1 MDYESSDFSFF
12 DPTDHAKALLPLRKL
27 TKLDLTSSS
36 MLIEVNE
43 VTSLTKSS
51 KSKSIKLPKLKS
63 SFGKKASSKVVEALS
78 SKRILGFVYKFLVY
92 DDLIL
97 HSRTNRLFCN
107 ILRRLPM
114 SIVCSGAKAANF
126 CMFIQNSIERLISKQ
141 AFYTLTEFSIG
152 NTDESLR
159 VQNLDELIVGFKRN
173 LFPSVRS
180 FHIVINPDAGENGIF
195 DLVDAM
201 LMHPL
206 ESLTN
211 LDFSGSY
218 MGESA
223 TRKLAEIFSK
233 RLFSKTK
240 ILNLSRNGTG
250 EYGTRFLMNA
260 LSTNK
265 ACDGLEHLNLS
276 RNGMGSGFRV
286 VPKCITSESLNPFLR
301 TLNLSNNDIQGNV
314 IHDACN
320 DLNGSLPHN
329 LTNLDLSA
337 NPFLVSEVPCREA
350 ASIATI
356 RRAQRKAERSG
367 KRHNTRIFPL
377 RSNNQPSN
385 TTTNY

>member
-1 MDYESSDFSFF
+1 
-12 DPTDHAKALLPLRKL
+12 
-27 TKLDLTSSS
+27 
-36 MLIEVNE
+36 
-43 VTSLTKSS
+43 
-51 KSKSIKLPKLKS
+51 
-63 SFGKKASSKVVEALS
+63 
-78 SKRILGFVYKFLVY
+78 
-92 DDLIL
+92 
-97 HSRTNRLFCN
+97 
-107 ILRRLPM
+107 
-114 SIVCSGAKAANF
+114 
-126 CMFIQNSIERLISKQ
+126 
-141 AFYTLTEFSIG
+141 
-152 NTDESLR
+152 
-159 VQNLDELIVGFKRN
+159 
-173 LFPSVRS
+173 
-180 FHIVINPDAGENGIF
+180 
-195 DLVDAM
+195 
-201 LMHPL
+201 MHPL

>member
-43 VTSLTKSS
+43 VTSLTTSS

-173 LFPSVRS
+173 LFPSVKD
-180 FHIVINPDAGENGIF
+180 H
-195 DLVDAM
+195 
-201 LMHPL
+201 
-206 ESLTN
+206 
-211 LDFSGSY
+211 
-218 MGESA
+218 
-223 TRKLAEIFSK
+223 
-233 RLFSKTK
+233 
-240 ILNLSRNGTG
+240 
-250 EYGTRFLMNA
+250 
-260 LSTNK
+260 ST
-265 ACDGLEHLNLS
+265 
-276 RNGMGSGFRV
+276 
-286 VPKCITSESLNPFLR
+286 
-301 TLNLSNNDIQGNV
+301 
-314 IHDACN
+314 
-320 DLNGSLPHN
+320 
-329 LTNLDLSA
+329 
-337 NPFLVSEVPCREA
+337 
-350 ASIATI
+350 
-356 RRAQRKAERSG
+356 
-367 KRHNTRIFPL
+367 
-377 RSNNQPSN
+377 
-385 TTTNY
+385 